1 MEGQTEDLSVFIED
15 INRIQLQNRLLIL
28 GLGSAGLSKKAGKR
42 LCHI

>member
-28 GLGSAGLSKKAGKR
+28 ELGSAGLSKKAGKR
-42 LCHI
+42 PCNI